1 MLKRS
6 LRLTMDLTL
15 WRVPTTSVNTMRFLP
30 VISSHHNEWFKS
42 IQRLHQ
48 STERRDRNRFLIE
61 GTHLVE
67 EAIAT
72 NWPLESIC
80 FEEGWAKQNQP
91 LLDRIAADP
100 NRSNVLLQPATTDI
114 LRRLS
119 TTSSRCSVV
128 GVAVDQDAAKS
139 DVDPISLALAVESLQ
154 DPGNLGSM
162 IRIAAAAGVN
172 HVFLSDDCV
181 SPTNPKVLRS
191 SAGQWFRSPPL
202 VIALPAFLKRQA
214 DSSVQ
219 ILAAGVNGKSFWETE
234 LTGPTLFLLG
244 NEGNGLSSEIRSLA
258 TGEISVPMSLGVES
272 LNVSITAA
280 LLIYEAQRQRRCK
293 DGFRA
298 HV

>member
-1 MLKRS
+1 MLPQS
-6 LRLTMDLTL
+6 LRWPMDLPL
-15 WRVPTTSVNTMRFLP
+15 WLGLTSSENTMRLLP

-42 IQRLHQ
+42 ILRLHQ
-48 STERRDRNRFLIE
+48 STERRDRRRFLIE

-72 NWPLESIC
+72 NWPLEAIC

-91 LLDRIAADP
+91 LLDRIAADS
-100 NRSNVLLQPATTDI
+100 NRSKLSLQPATTDI

-128 GVAVDQDAAKS
+128 GVAVDQNAAKS
-139 DVDPISLALAVESLQ
+139 DLAPISLALAVESLQ

-162 IRIAAAAGVN
+162 IRIAAASGVN
-172 HVFLSDDCV
+172 QVFLSDDCV

-191 SAGQWFRSPPL
+191 SAGQWFRSPPV
-202 VIALPAFLKRQA
+202 VIDLPAFLKRQA

-219 ILAAGVNGKSFWETE
+219 ILAACADGKSFWDTD
-234 LTGPTLFLLG
+234 LTLSTLFLLG

-258 TGEISVPMSLGVES
+258 TGEISIPMSLGVES

-280 LLIYEAQRQRRCK
+280 LLIYEAHRQRQ
-293 DGFRA
+293 FA
-298 HV
+298 L

>member
-1 MLKRS
+1 
-6 LRLTMDLTL
+6 
-15 WRVPTTSVNTMRFLP
+15 MRFQP
-30 VISSHHNEWFKS
+30 VISSHHNAWFKS
-42 IQRLHQ
+42 TLRLHQ
-48 STERRDRNRFLIE
+48 SSERRDRSRFLIE

-72 NWPLESIC
+72 GWPLESIC
-80 FEEGWAKQNQP
+80 FEETWANQNQS

-100 NRSNVLLQPATTDI
+100 NCCNVLLQPATTDI

-128 GVAVDQDAAKS
+128 GVAVDRDSAKS
-139 DVDPISLALAVESLQ
+139 SFFQVSFALAVESLQ

-162 IRIAAAAGVN
+162 IRIAAAAGVSQ
-172 HVFLSDDCV
+172 VFLSNDCV

-202 VIALPAFLKRQA
+202 VIDLPDFLKRQA
-214 DSSVQ
+214 ASSVQ
-219 ILAAGVNGKSFWETE
+219 ILAACADGKSFWETD
-234 LTGPTLFLLG
+234 LTQPTLFLLG

-258 TGEISVPMSLGVES
+258 TGKISVPMSVGVES

-280 LLIYEAQRQRRCK
+280 LLIYEAQRQRK
-293 DGFRA
+293 FGS
-298 HV
+298 